1 MKKRLCQLQ
10 PLTVPCK
17 LEFLD
22 ALAVFVQQAS
32 KEADLDY
39 RTSYR
44 LRLAVDEIATNIIL
58 HGLSDS
64 LQPSTLTVYAEL
76 DDQYLTIHLEDTG
89 SGYNPAEAIP
99 PDKIRGP
106 EQGQKVG
113 GWGIYL
119 AMWGVD
125 EFEYVRMHARNLSK
139 FRVRRP
145 SCGEHRESDS

>member
-1 MKKRLCQLQ
+1 MNKRPLKLK
-10 PLTVPCK
+10 PLTLPCK

-32 KEADLDY
+32 KEANLDY

-64 LQPSTLTVYAEL
+64 PQPSTLTVYAEL
-76 DDQYLTIHLEDTG
+76 DDQYLTICLEDTG

-106 EQGQKVG
+106 VQGEKVG
-113 GWGIYL
+113 GWGIY
-119 AMWGVD
+119 
-125 EFEYVRMHARNLSK
+125 
-139 FRVRRP
+139 
-145 SCGEHRESDS
+145 

>member
-1 MKKRLCQLQ
+1 MRKRLRKPK

-17 LEFLD
+17 LECLD

-58 HGLSDS
+58 HGLTDS
-64 LQPSTLTVYAEL
+64 PQPSTLTVYAEL
-76 DDQYLTIHLEDTG
+76 DDRYLTICLEDTG
-89 SGYNPAEAIP
+89 TGYNPAEAIP

-106 EQGQKVG
+106 EEGQKVG

-125 EFEYVRMHARNLSK
+125 EFEYVRLHERNLSK
-139 FRVRRP
+139 FRVQRP
-145 SCGEHRESDS
+145 LRGNRRESSI